1 MAIVYGSQAYAQVG
15 LESGVMSSGP
25 HKLITMLFDGALS
38 SLVRADVYMEQG
50 DTVGKGNA
58 ITKAIRIIDSGLLV
72 SLDIEK
78 GGEISANL
86 AQLYDYMI
94 RQLLHANLHNDRNV
108 LQNITELLRGI
119 ADSWK
124 QISQED
130 ISAVGKL

>member
-1 MAIVYGSQAYAQVG
+1 MAIMYGSQAYAQVG
-15 LESGVMSSGP
+15 LESGVMSASP

-38 SLVRADVYMEQG
+38 ALVRADIYMEQR

-58 ITKAIRIIDSGLLV
+58 ITKAVRIIDSGLLA
-72 SLDIEK
+72 SLDMEK

-94 RQLLHANLHNDRNV
+94 RQLLHANLHNDRHV

-124 QISQED
+124 QIDQEN
-130 ISAVGKL
+130 ISAVGKV

>member
-15 LESGVMSSGP
+15 LESGVMSAGP

-50 DTVGKGNA
+50 DTVSKGNA

>member
-1 MAIVYGSQAYAQVG
+1 MYGSQAYAQVG
-15 LESGVMSSGP
+15 LESGVMSASP

-38 SLVRADVYMEQG
+38 ALVRADIYMEQR

-58 ITKAIRIIDSGLLV
+58 ITKAVRIIDSGLLA
-72 SLDIEK
+72 SLDMEK

-94 RQLLHANLHNDRNV
+94 RQLLHANLHNDRHV

-124 QISQED
+124 QIDQEN
-130 ISAVGKL
+130 ISAVGKV